1 MRQTE
6 NSPYKHWLE
15 LLESRA
21 EETPDNTAFGFIGN
35 VLDDEVLMTYA
46 ELDRKSRSIAANLQ
60 QMAKAGDRVVL
71 LFQPGADYICALM
84 SCFYAGMIAVPVY
97 APRMN
102 ASYERVLQVTQSA
115 NASVLMSTR
124 QVVLQ
129 LQDAAWQALMQSG
142 LKTLASDDEH
152 LLPESEWKR
161 PELRPDS
168 LAVLQ
173 YTSGSTGVPKGVMLT
188 HDHLI
193 TNSRMIARNMACNRE
208 SVGVIWLPP
217 YHDMGL
223 IGGILQPMYTGFPVH
238 LMSPATFL
246 QRPMRWLEAITKF
259 GATHSAGPNFG
270 YEHCVKRA
278 RPEIVE
284 TLDLSTWQVAGN
296 GAEPVRAETLRAFSE
311 TFAPAGFRST
321 AFMPCYGMA
330 ETTLFVTGMAFQE
343 GVHSIAVSRTAL
355 SQGYISQPVSPED
368 STDLVSS
375 GRADPEVRVAV
386 VHPESL
392 QVLPDGQVGE
402 IWISGA
408 TVAAGY
414 WERPEDTRD
423 AFHNHLAGDATP
435 WLRSG
440 DLGVMLE
447 QHLYVTGR
455 IKDLII
461 LRGQNHYPHDLE
473 KTVNGLHPAIRAQGV
488 AAFSADLADAE
499 QLVMV
504 VEIDRKYRE
513 GQDFLKAIIRDAIS
527 KHHQLQI
534 DQLVLVAAGEISK
547 TSSGKIQRLQTRK
560 RWQAGELV
568 LLEENLSQMQTGER
582 NDA

>member
-6 NSPYKHWLE
+6 KSPFKHWLA
-15 LLESRA
+15 LLRHRA
-21 EETPDNTAFGFIGN
+21 EDTPDQTAFGFIGN
-35 VLDDEVLMTYA
+35 TLDDEVLMTYA
-46 ELDRKSRSIAANLQ
+46 ELDVKAQRIAAMLQ
-60 QMAKAGDRVVL
+60 QMASAGDRVVL
-71 LFQPGADYICALM
+71 LFQPGADYICAM
-84 SCFYAGMIAVPVY
+84 MACFYAGMIAVPVY

-115 NASVLMSTR
+115 RASVLISTR
-124 QVVLQ
+124 LVVSQ
-129 LQDAAWQALMQSG
+129 LQDTAWQALIQSG
-142 LKTLASDDEH
+142 LKTLASDEAQ
-152 LLPESEWKR
+152 LPDVSEWR
-161 PELRPDS
+161 EPALRPDS

-173 YTSGSTGVPKGVMLT
+173 YTSGSTGIPKGVMLT

-193 TNSRMIARNMACNRE
+193 TNSRMIARNMGCDHH
-208 SVGVIWLPP
+208 SVGVVWLPP

-246 QRPMRWLEAITKF
+246 QRPMRWLEAMTKYK
-259 GATHSAGPNFG
+259 ATHSAGPNFG
-270 YEHCVKRA
+270 YEHCVRRA

-284 TLDLSTWQVAGN
+284 TLDLSAWQVAGN
-296 GAEPVRAETLRAFSE
+296 GAEPIRAETLRAFSE
-311 TFAPAGFRST
+311 TFAPAGFRPT

-343 GVHSIAVSRTAL
+343 GVHSVSVSRTGL
-355 SQGYISQPVSPED
+355 THGRICEPHSPDD
-368 STDLVSS
+368 STELVSS
-375 GRADPEVRVAV
+375 GRADPEVKVSI
-386 VHPESL
+386 VHPETM

-414 WERPEDTRD
+414 WERPEDTQH
-423 AFHNHLAGDATP
+423 AFHNRLAGDDAL

-440 DLGVMLE
+440 DLGVMQE
-447 QHLYVTGR
+447 QHVYVTGR

-473 KTVNGLHPAIRAQGV
+473 KTINGLHPAIRAQGV
-488 AAFSADLADAE
+488 AAFSVDHAGAE
-499 QLVMV
+499 QLVIV

-513 GQDFLKAIIRDAIS
+513 GQDFLRALIRDAVS

-534 DQLVLVAAGEISK
+534 DHLVLVAAGEVSK

-560 RWQAGELV
+560 RWQAGELI
-568 LLEENLSQMQTGER
+568 LLAE
-582 NDA
+582 NDAQAQPGARDDA